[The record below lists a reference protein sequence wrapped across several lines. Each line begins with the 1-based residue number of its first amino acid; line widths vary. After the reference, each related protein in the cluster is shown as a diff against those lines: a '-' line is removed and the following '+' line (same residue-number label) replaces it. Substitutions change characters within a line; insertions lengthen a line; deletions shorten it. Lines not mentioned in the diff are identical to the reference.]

1 MTILVD
7 NDILFKFAALDLL
20 DSLPELLDADL
31 SSIHVLDSIPYYP
44 LKNQKVEETYGEAA
58 VERTLAFVDDLPKLR
73 EEDVP
78 DAPFDR
84 LIDQE
89 GIDVGEAILFAA
101 ATQFSPVRVVT
112 GDKNS
117 LRALHSSDCGE
128 VIDEMS
134 RCVICLE
141 QLILRSIVVFDYT
154 VVCERVASASS
165 IDRVL
170 NDIAFT
176 DGADTPQERVQAA
189 LQSKRDTLFDE
200 TGTLLIEG

>member
-7 NDILFKFAALDLL
+7 NDILFKVAALDLL
-20 DSLPELLDADL
+20 DSLPELLDARL
-31 SSIHVLDSIPYYP
+31 PSIHVLDSIPYYP
-44 LKNQKVEETYGEAA
+44 LKNPRVEENCGA
-58 VERTLAFVDDLPKLR
+58 VAIERTLAFVEDLPKLG

-84 LIDQE
+84 LIGQE

-101 ATQFSPVRVVT
+101 ATQFNPVWVVT

-117 LRALHSSDCGE
+117 LRALHGSDCSD

-134 RCVICLE
+134 RCVICFE
-141 QLILRSIVVFDYT
+141 RLILGFIEVFDYT
-154 VVCERVASASS
+154 LVCERVASAPS

-176 DGADTPQERVQAA
+176 DGVDTPQERVQAA
-189 LQSKRDTLFDE
+189 LQSKRNSLIDE
-200 TGTLLIEG
+200 TGTLLLDT

>member
-1 MTILVD
+1 VVVLAD
-7 NDILFKFAALDLL
+7 NDVVFKLAALNLL
-20 DSLPELLDADL
+20 DKLPEITEVDL
-31 SSIHVLDSIPYYP
+31 ASIYVLDSVGICAR
-44 LKNQKVEETYGEAA
+44 KNPRIEQNFGTDA
-58 VERTLAFVDDLPKLR
+58 VERTLDLVEDLPKLR

-78 DAPFDR
+78 DATFDR

-101 ATQFSPVRVVT
+101 ATQFNPVRVVT

-117 LRALHSSDCGE
+117 LCALHSSDCGE
-128 VIDEMS
+128 VIGEMS
-134 RCVICLE
+134 RCVICFE

-154 VVCERVASASS
+154 VVCERVASAPS

-176 DGADTPQERVQAA
+176 DGVDTPQERVQAA
-189 LQSKRDTLFDE
+189 LQSKRDSLFGE